1 MNNSLLRVK
10 TFGHGSSW
18 GYRVVNGVGQTL
30 VSRRGYPKETF
41 ARVAGRAAAD
51 ALAPITSPIR
61 YSPDPSQ
68 PAPPAFK
75 APKLRAAKQPFWQ
88 SLFGKTA
95 A

>member
-1 MNNSLLRVK
+1 MSNSLLRVK

-18 GYRVVNGVGQTL
+18 GYRVVNGVGHTL

-51 ALAPITSPIR
+51 ALAPITSPVR

-68 PAPPAFK
+68 PPAAAFK
-75 APKLRAAKQPFWQ
+75 APKLRASKAPFWK
-88 SLFGKTA
+88 SLFG
-95 A
+95 